1 MFCSVFVPP
10 IFDII
15 IFLFITCVTY
25 NQNLEIIAL
34 FTDLNI
40 SLFLYCRVHCL
51 SGEGM
56 LLLIINVKHG
66 LCQECVFVSM
76 YISGFGVRLC
86 WHGGVW
92 WLYDMCV
99 ICDVLHN
106 VSVPRTASRTLGGR
120 LLSDEHVFFVTVV
133 TASVFCLTRITCLLS
148 SVSICGYV

>member
-56 LLLIINVKHG
+56 LLLIINVKHMD
-66 LCQECVFVSM
+66 CV
-76 YISGFGVRLC
+76 R
-86 WHGGVW
+86 
-92 WLYDMCV
+92 
-99 ICDVLHN
+99 N
-106 VSVPRTASRTLGGR
+106 VYLSVCIYQ
-120 LLSDEHVFFVTVV
+120 D
-133 TASVFCLTRITCLLS
+133 
-148 SVSICGYV
+148 SVSDCAGTAVCDDCMICV